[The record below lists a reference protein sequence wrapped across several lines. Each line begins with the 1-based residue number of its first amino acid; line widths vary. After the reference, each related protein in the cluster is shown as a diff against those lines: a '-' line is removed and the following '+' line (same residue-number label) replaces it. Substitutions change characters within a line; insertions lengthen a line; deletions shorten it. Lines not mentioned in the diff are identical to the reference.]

1 MIQKHILTFIATHG
15 ITDIFLPIHLWLP
28 IYTFSLLFIFIPMNL
43 LNSITFLLS
52 VIHFQ
57 QDNIFSY
64 EQIVFGL
71 FILLY
76 FGKTYLSQIIIL
88 LYMCLFH
95 VPIHYGKFTF
105 IYIEYTFLILT
116 YIVIYHLQ
124 FIQNTLNIIIK
135 SGGLLPNN
143 SIHKLLLSIIN
154 AHVITNTIH
163 FYNK

>member
-1 MIQKHILTFIATHG
+1 
-15 ITDIFLPIHLWLP
+15 
-28 IYTFSLLFIFIPMNL
+28 
-43 LNSITFLLS
+43 
-52 VIHFQ
+52 
-57 QDNIFSY
+57 
-64 EQIVFGL
+64 
-71 FILLY
+71 
-76 FGKTYLSQIIIL
+76 
-88 LYMCLFH
+88 MCLFH

-143 SIHKLLLSIIN
+143 YIHKILLSIIN